1 MSRGTKIAGLS
12 VLGWGMLLLLAGVAL
27 ASEAAGH
34 GGGHGGISPAK
45 VTDLILRTVN
55 FVVFAGI
62 LFYLLAKKVKV
73 KDIFASRS
81 QEIAK
86 TLDDL
91 QAEKDA
97 AAKALA
103 DMEAK
108 LAAVAEEREK
118 IIQQYVAEGQLEKAK
133 ILEKAEMVAA
143 RIKDLAALTISQET
157 KRAAQELK
165 QEVADMATKLAED
178 LLKEKL
184 TYTDQQQLV
193 EEYLKKVVEAH

>member
-118 IIQQYVAEGQLEKAK
+118 IIQ
-133 ILEKAEMVAA
+133 
-143 RIKDLAALTISQET
+143 
-157 KRAAQELK
+157 
-165 QEVADMATKLAED
+165 
-178 LLKEKL
+178 
-184 TYTDQQQLV
+184 
-193 EEYLKKVVEAH
+193 